1 MSVYDEVPY
10 ESRPIP
16 ISHVDRVAL
25 AARLRGM
32 TPADPARSR
41 VLELGCAEG
50 ANVIAMAF
58 HLDEAE
64 FVGVDASERQ
74 IEAGRVAR
82 DRLGL
87 DNLDLRVGDFATM
100 GDELGTF
107 DYVIVHGVL
116 SWIAPPLRTRLWE
129 IVGASLRP
137 EGVAYVSY
145 NCAAGWG
152 PKDELRRMLL
162 EHTAPLATHAEKIAR
177 TRAILSMLAGSPLKE
192 SSLHAAALA
201 EKARAALG
209 HRDAYLFHEY
219 LAEHNHAYRH
229 RELLALVEAHG
240 LAFLTELAA
249 ASGVPGLEDRLRSGL
264 QTQLGDDPLQIEEMV
279 DLMIGRAFRASLF
292 VHRDALPPDP
302 SRRER
307 GYEVA
312 AEAHFRGKIEPEAK
326 RLSLDRE
333 VAESFTTPSGLK
345 ISARSHV
352 LKAALLELGK
362 WWPRGLTVDQLVER
376 ANLLLELRRVL
387 KPGEAVSAEE
397 RAALGRDLYELCH
410 LGHVEMALR
419 EPDVE
424 VEVPE
429 RPRVSA
435 LTRHEAE
442 HLEVVSNPRHDLVP
456 LDPYERRLVAH
467 LDGSRTVP
475 ELADAM
481 RAHLDAGDVV
491 LHDEDGTRLE
501 GDALAATAPALLDDA
516 LAKLARTCL
525 LTRS

>member
-16 ISHVDRVAL
+16 ISHVDRIAL

-32 TPADPARSR
+32 TPADTSRSR

-50 ANVIAMAF
+50 ANVISMAF

-64 FVGVDASERQ
+64 FVGVDASPKQ
-74 IEAGRVAR
+74 IEVGLAAR

-87 DNLDLRVGDFATM
+87 DNLDLRVGDFASMT
-100 GDELGTF
+100 DELGVF

-116 SWIAPPLRTRLWE
+116 SWVPPEVRARLLAL
-129 IVGASLRP
+129 VAASLRP

-152 PKDELRRMLL
+152 PKAELREMLL
-162 EHTAPLATHAEKIAR
+162 QHTAALSTSEEKIAK

-192 SSLHAAALA
+192 SSLHAAGLA
-201 EKARAALG
+201 EKATAALG

-229 RELLALVEAHG
+229 REMLEVVEGHG
-240 LAFLTELAA
+240 LAFLAELAA
-249 ASGVPGLEDRLRSGL
+249 ASGIPGLEDRLRAGL
-264 QTQLGDDPLQIEEMV
+264 EEQIGDDPLQIEEMV

-292 VHRDALPPDP
+292 VHREALPPDP
-302 SRRER
+302 NRRER

-312 AEAHFRGKIEPEAK
+312 AEAYFRGQIEPEAK

-345 ISARSHV
+345 ISARNHL

-376 ANLLLELRRVL
+376 ANLLLELRRVFAS
-387 KPGEAVSAEE
+387 GETASDDDVAG
-397 RAALGRDLYELCH
+397 LCRDLYELCH

-424 VEVPE
+424 IEVPE

-442 HLEVVSNPRHDLVP
+442 HLDVVSNPRHELVG
-456 LDPYERRLVAH
+456 LDAYERRLVGY
-467 LDGSRTVP
+467 LDGSRTVA

-491 LHDEDGTRLE
+491 LHQEDGTQLE
-501 GDALAATAPALLDDA
+501 GDALAAAAPALLDNA
-516 LAKLARTCL
+516 LGKLARTSL